1 MQRIHLDYGKAGLPI
16 ELPDHA
22 QVLNMVSTSGLDA
35 PADRVREGLAN
46 PLATTPLA
54 QQAAVYQDACIVI
67 SDITRPVPNWLILPE
82 VLQVLEDSGM
92 ARQAITIL
100 IGAGLHRPNE
110 GDELVELVG
119 ESIAARY
126 RIVNH
131 VARQEDQLT
140 HLGQTAMGMPIWVNS
155 TFVNA
160 GLKIVISLIEP
171 HLMAGYSGGRKAICP
186 GICGVETIRFFHG
199 PEILSHPKATEG
211 CIEGNPVHE
220 QSLAVAKAA
229 GVDFSINVTMN
240 EQRQV
245 TGVFCGEL
253 EAAHALGVRYVAEQ
267 ASAFVEEPADIV
279 ITSSAGHPLDLTL
292 YQAVK
297 GLTAVLPVVKQGGII
312 IIAARC
318 EEGIGSPEF
327 TELLLGVETVDE
339 FLQRIRQPG
348 FFVVDQWQL
357 QELCKVIQKADVW
370 LYSEGVSS
378 RVESLPLFRLADS
391 VGAALRSAVEHHGP
405 ESRIESRIAES
416 RIAESRIAVVPRG
429 PYVLPRLRGAA

>member
-1 MQRIHLDYGKAGLPI
+1 MQWIHLDYGKGGLPI

-22 QVLNMVSTSGLDA
+22 RVLNMASTPGLES
-35 PADRVREGLAN
+35 PAEHIRDGLAN
-46 PLATTPLA
+46 PLGSEPLA
-54 QQAAVYQDACIVI
+54 RLAAGQRDACIVI
-67 SDITRPVPNWLILPE
+67 SDITRPVPHSLVLPE
-82 VLQVLEDSGM
+82 VLGVLERAGI
-92 ARQAITIL
+92 AREAITIL
-100 IGAGLHRPNE
+100 IGNGLHRPNE

-119 ESIAARY
+119 ELIVSEY
-126 RIVNH
+126 RIINH
-131 VARQEDQLT
+131 FARREEELS
-140 HLGQTAMGMPIWVNS
+140 HLGQTPMGMPIWVNS
-155 TFVNA
+155 RFVNA
-160 GLKIVISLIEP
+160 GLKIAVSLIEP

-199 PEILSHPKATEG
+199 PQILSHPKATEG

-220 QSLAVAKAA
+220 QSLAVARAA
-229 GVDFSINVTMN
+229 GVDFTVNVTMN
-240 EQRQV
+240 EERQV

-253 EAAHALGVRYVAEQ
+253 ELAHEHGVRYVAEQ

-297 GLTAVLPVVKQGGII
+297 GLTAVLPVVKKGGSII
-312 IIAARC
+312 IVAQC

-327 TELLLGVETVDE
+327 TELLLGVDTAQE
-339 FLQRIRQPG
+339 FLDRIRQPG

-357 QELCKVIQKADVW
+357 QELCKVIEKADVW

-378 RVESLPLFRLADS
+378 RMDSVPLFHLVDS
-391 VGAALRSAVEHHGP
+391 VGAALLSATECHGP
-405 ESRIESRIAES
+405 EA
-416 RIAESRIAVVPRG
+416 RIAVVPRG

>member
-1 MQRIHLDYGKAGLPI
+1 MKQLHLDYGKGGLPI
-16 ELPDHA
+16 ELPDDA
-22 QVLNMVSTSGLDA
+22 CVLSMASTSGLDA
-35 PADRVREGLAN
+35 PGEHIRAGLGKPIATAS
-46 PLATTPLA
+46 LAELA
-54 QQAAVYQDACIVI
+54 ATQGDACVVI
-67 SDITRPVPNWLILPE
+67 SDITRPVPNAIILPE
-82 VLQVLEDSGM
+82 VLSVLERSGI
-92 ARQAITIL
+92 ARDAITIL
-100 IGAGLHRPNE
+100 IGTGLHRPNE

-119 ESIAARY
+119 ESVAASY

-131 VARQEDQLT
+131 FARRQEQLK
-140 HLGQTAMGMPIWVNS
+140 HLGQTPMGMPIWVNS
-155 TFVNA
+155 TFANA
-160 GLKIVISLIEP
+160 GLKIAISLIEP

-220 QSLAVAKAA
+220 QSLAVARAV
-229 GVDFSINVTMN
+229 GVDFSVNVTMN
-240 EQRQV
+240 EDRQV

-253 EAAHALGVRYVAEQ
+253 DAAHREGVRYVKEQ
-267 ASAFVEEPADIV
+267 ASAFVDAPADIV

-292 YQAVK
+292 YQAIK
-297 GLTAVLPVVKQGGII
+297 GLTAVLPVVRQGGTI

-327 TELLLGVETVDE
+327 TQLLFGVETVDE

-357 QELCKVIQKADVW
+357 QELCKVIRMADVW
-370 LYSEGVSS
+370 LYSEGISS
-378 RVESLPLFRLADS
+378 RVESLPLFKLTDS
-391 VGAALRSAVEHHGP
+391 VGAALRAASERHGP
-405 ESRIESRIAES
+405 GARV
-416 RIAESRIAVVPRG
+416 AVVPRG